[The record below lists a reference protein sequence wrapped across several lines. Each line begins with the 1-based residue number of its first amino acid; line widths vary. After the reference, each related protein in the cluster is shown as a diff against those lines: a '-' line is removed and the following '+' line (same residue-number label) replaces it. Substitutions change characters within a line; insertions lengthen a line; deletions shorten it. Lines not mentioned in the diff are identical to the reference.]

1 MHSDTLA
8 SLITWH
14 RKRAGLSQEELA
26 RHAGVSRYVVQ
37 DLEAGHGRTT
47 WKKLE
52 AVLAVLNVRL
62 VPDGPLVTQWRQHEN
77 EHDGDHDAPQGARP
91 TDRGPDNL

>member
-1 MHSDTLA
+1 MQSDQLA
-8 SLITWH
+8 SLISWH

-52 AVLAVLNVRL
+52 AVLVVLNVRL
-62 VPDGPLVTQWRQHEN
+62 EPEGPLVTEWRQKQRDRH
-77 EHDGDHDAPQGARP
+77 AP
-91 TDRGPDNL
+91 